1 MGSLIAYHCS
11 LWESVRYIK
20 AINTKLGG
28 YFGKVLCGQTRVVK
42 LRLSP
47 TQPERSAGVYNI
59 AQSWLYIYI
68 IIYIYGTWYRV
79 ITSKGPYRLK
89 YPGLFF
95 TILKVNK

>member
-28 YFGKVLCGQTRVVK
+28 YFGKVLCGQARVVK

-47 TQPERSAGVYNI
+47 TQPERSAGVYN
-59 AQSWLYIYI
+59 SLELVIYMGL
-68 IIYIYGTWYRV
+68 GT
-79 ITSKGPYRLK
+79 K
-89 YPGLFF
+89 
-95 TILKVNK
+95 